1 VREKG
6 RGAGAAIY
14 RAELWTCQTAVS
26 SDRCDTANIGRQF
39 SSFSPWNR
47 IKVTVRNI
55 FLDVHSTNLL
65 ICCTT
70 LTERRNRIK
79 VTCEN

>member
-26 SDRCDTANIGRQF
+26 SGRCDSANIGRQF
-39 SSFSPWNR
+39 SLFSP
-47 IKVTVRNI
+47 
-55 FLDVHSTNLL
+55 
-65 ICCTT
+65 
-70 LTERRNRIK
+70 
-79 VTCEN
+79 